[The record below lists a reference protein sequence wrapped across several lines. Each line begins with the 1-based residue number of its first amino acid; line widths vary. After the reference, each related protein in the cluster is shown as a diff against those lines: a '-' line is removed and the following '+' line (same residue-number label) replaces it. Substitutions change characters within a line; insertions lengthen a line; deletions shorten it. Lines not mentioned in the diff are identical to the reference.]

1 VDGEGDKG
9 AVVAG
14 SEGAGE
20 KEKVSREEAKAEK
33 ETVKDPV
40 AEIKKR
46 IEEAKANKVWNS
58 PYMLVLWK
66 QTFYQESLAPQD
78 YIHMY

>member
-1 VDGEGDKG
+1 MDEEGDKG

-14 SEGAGE
+14 SEGLGE

-46 IEEAKANKVWNS
+46 IEEAKANKVWNR
-58 PYMLVLWK
+58 PYMLVSWS

-78 YIHMY
+78 YIHTY

>member
-1 VDGEGDKG
+1 MDEEGDKG

-14 SEGAGE
+14 SEGLGE

-46 IEEAKANKVWNS
+46 IEEAKANKVWNR
-58 PYMLVLWK
+58 PYMLVSW
-66 QTFYQESLAPQD
+66 S
-78 YIHMY
+78 